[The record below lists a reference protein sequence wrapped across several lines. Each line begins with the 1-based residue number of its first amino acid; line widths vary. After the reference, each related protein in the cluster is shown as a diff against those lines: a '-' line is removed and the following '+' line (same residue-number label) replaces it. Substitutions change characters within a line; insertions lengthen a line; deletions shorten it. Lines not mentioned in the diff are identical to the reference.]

1 MVEIK
6 LNKTTGVAVNK
17 YANSTKDFGF
27 MNIQSQSVTF
37 NGNRL
42 NSETRSC
49 LLRGNIDELQTLAN
63 DAKDG
68 KLPGKIRIYEVTE
81 DIARDVAMGVN
92 SSEAHNVAK
101 GELHS
106 ELLKTDFEGAIEGYL
121 KKNPQTDSLLTKD
134 GQRIL
139 RFQVYD
145 PTGQLEDIFIRH
157 DRENTPAT
165 SHIDANT
172 SLDEE

>member
-27 MNIQSQSVTF
+27 MNIQSQSISF

-42 NSETRSC
+42 NTEVRSC
-49 LLRGNIDELQTLAN
+49 LLRGNVDELQAVAN
-63 DAKDG
+63 VAKDR
-68 KLPGKIRIYEVTE
+68 KLPGKIRVVEVLE
-81 DIARDVAMGVN
+81 NVARDVAMGIN
-92 SSEAHNVAK
+92 TSEEHSIAK

-106 ELLKTDFEGAIEGYL
+106 ELIKTDFESAISGYA
-121 KKNPQTDSLLTKD
+121 KKNPKNDNFLTKE
-134 GQRIL
+134 GERIL

-145 PTGQLEDIFIRH
+145 PTGQLEDIFIKH
-157 DRENTPAT
+157 DRDDTASSKIETNEFI
-165 SHIDANT
+165 SQ
-172 SLDEE
+172 E